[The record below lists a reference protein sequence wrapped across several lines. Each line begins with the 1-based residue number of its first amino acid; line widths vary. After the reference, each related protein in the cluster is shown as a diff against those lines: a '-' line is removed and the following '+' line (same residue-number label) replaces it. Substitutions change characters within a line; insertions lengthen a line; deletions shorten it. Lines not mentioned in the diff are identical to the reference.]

1 MSVNLYSISIQY
13 LVVSSQSGGNE
24 SGGYQSGGNESGGN
38 ESRGIIYHSPLTIFS
53 FMLCALFFML

>member
-1 MSVNLYSISIQY
+1 MSVNLYSISNQY

-24 SGGYQSGGNESGGN
+24 SGGYQSGGN